1 MHKRNLPDY
10 KRRRIIDE
18 NLMKYKDVVKMSERN
33 ITIVQ
38 EYVSGISET
47 QLAKMYEISRERVSY
62 IIQNYILYCVR
73 EQKGQ

>member
-1 MHKRNLPDY
+1 MHKRTPSDF
-10 KRRRIIDE
+10 KRRRILDE

-38 EYVSGISET
+38 EYVSGISVT

-62 IIQNYILYCVR
+62 IIQTYILYCMR
-73 EQKGQ
+73 EQKG